1 MLEEF
6 NKYLDDFYKEELLEN
21 YDKEFIDSLD
31 INNGKK
37 VLEILNKY
45 NFYFIE
51 DIILNRPSWIITSV
65 IWFKMYKINTLFS
78 AKAVVLSE
86 LDIIIHSLLKFFWNY
101 IIKKKKSKIF
111 LLQKR

>member
-51 DIILNRPSWIITSV
+51 DIILNYIEIFMMEANKV
-65 IWFKMYKINTLFS
+65 EEGILKLKDKLGENYLIKIGDDL
-78 AKAVVLSE
+78 
-86 LDIIIHSLLKFFWNY
+86 SLLEE
-101 IIKKKKSKIF
+101 IICNK
-111 LLQKR
+111 